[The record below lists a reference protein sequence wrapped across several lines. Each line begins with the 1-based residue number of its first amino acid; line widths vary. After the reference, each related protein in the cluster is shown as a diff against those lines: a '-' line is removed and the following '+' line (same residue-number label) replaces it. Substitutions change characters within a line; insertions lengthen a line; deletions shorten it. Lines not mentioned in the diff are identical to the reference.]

1 MAFDMEGVTVKAVVC
16 LGSEDSRSTTGVERF
31 VDGGAA
37 LV

>member
-16 LGSEDSRSTTGVERF
+16 LGSEDSRSITGVERF

-37 LV
+37 QV

>member
-1 MAFDMEGVTVKAVVC
+1 MEGVTVKAVVC
-16 LGSEDSRSTTGVERF
+16 LDSEDSRSTTGVERF

>member
-16 LGSEDSRSTTGVERF
+16 LGSEDSGSIPGVERS

-37 LV
+37 QV